1 MRCHAHQAFTETKIF
16 FTQFDILIDKILS
29 DSPVFK
35 ASPRDVI
42 GDLGDKVSLECE
54 VDSNPPASY
63 QWLFDSE
70 FSLAGPILN
79 LELTNLTAGSY
90 TCQAAVPGFPSI
102 SQTSRVKLRG
112 PPRITVS
119 QATQFR

>member
-1 MRCHAHQAFTETKIF
+1 M
-16 FTQFDILIDKILS
+16 LS

-35 ASPRDVI
+35 VSPQDVI
-42 GDLGDKVSLECE
+42 GDLHDKVSMECE

-63 QWLFDSE
+63 QWLFDSQ
-70 FSLAGPILN
+70 FSLAGPVLN

-90 TCQAAVPGFPSI
+90 TCRAAVPGFPSV

-112 PPRITVS
+112 PPRIVVR

>member
-1 MRCHAHQAFTETKIF
+1 M
-16 FTQFDILIDKILS
+16 IDEILS
-29 DSPVFK
+29 DSPVFQV
-35 ASPRDVI
+35 SPQDVI
-42 GDLGDKVSLECE
+42 GDQGDKVSLECE

-63 QWLFDSE
+63 QWLFDDQ
-70 FSLAGPILN
+70 FSLSGPLLN

-90 TCQAAVPGFPSI
+90 TCQASVPGFPSI

-112 PPRITVS
+112 PPRIIVR

>member
-1 MRCHAHQAFTETKIF
+1 MIK
-16 FTQFDILIDKILS
+16 LILS
-29 DSPVFK
+29 DSPVFQV
-35 ASPRDVI
+35 SPHDVI
-42 GDLGDKVSLECE
+42 GDLGDKVSLQCE

-63 QWLFDSE
+63 QWLFEDQ
-70 FSLAGPILN
+70 FWLTGPILN

-90 TCQAAVPGFPSI
+90 TCQAVVPGFPSI